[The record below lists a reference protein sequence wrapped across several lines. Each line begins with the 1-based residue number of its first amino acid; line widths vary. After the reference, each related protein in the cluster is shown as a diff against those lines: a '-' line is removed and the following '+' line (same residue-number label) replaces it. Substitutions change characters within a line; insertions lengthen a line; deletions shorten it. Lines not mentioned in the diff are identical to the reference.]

1 MMKYA
6 ANLPI
11 AQMIRFALLCTFTTP
26 ALAGNWWQNN
36 DADDYSSLK
45 YGGSIS
51 RDWLYNS
58 GSISMK
64 LEGCILGYNTADSE
78 EAGCPE
84 NDSEDGTIY
93 WYQMANCLRPQAVF
107 SLYASDSSS
116 TSCNAG
122 TFKES
127 FVTTFGFGE
136 FIYYLSKYD
145 EYSPFNN
152 QNDDYYSGDDYFS
165 QNGGFNVENMPVCEE
180 DGNGYYIGLGC
191 SEYGDFVLK
200 QYTDENCFQPA
211 DESDYESLSNINSL
225 LGDYKDCVSAYSNG
239 NDEDGSLAHKL
250 VYYSDSCSSI
260 DNSLCQNDDAMSSM
274 LSSSSTGR
282 ASKAKAQAG
291 SKSWVTKLKYVAGGM
306 LLVASF
312 VMFTGILFT
321 NRRRRRALMQRKY
334 RQSKKSRSS
343 RSKSRGH
350 DGESKR
356 SSARSKSRNREKD
369 KNRDDTEPS
378 GVFT

>member
-1 MMKYA
+1 MEKLMMR
-6 ANLPI
+6 LV
-11 AQMIRFALLCTFTTP
+11 LLCSCVTP
-26 ALAGNWWQNN
+26 ALGNWWQNS
-36 DADDYSSLK
+36 DGEEYSTLK
-45 YGGSIS
+45 YGSS
-51 RDWLYNS
+51 MDRDWLYDS
-58 GSISMK
+58 GSVSLK
-64 LEGCILGYNTADSE
+64 LEGCILGYNTADGE
-78 EAGCPE
+78 DAGCPE
-84 NDSEDGTIY
+84 NESEDGTVY

-107 SLYASDSSS
+107 SLYASSSSS
-116 TSCNAG
+116 TSCSSS

-136 FIYYLSKYD
+136 FIYYASQYD
-145 EYSPFNN
+145 DNSAFQQQ
-152 QNDDYYSGDDYFS
+152 QNDDAYYAAGDDYFS
-165 QNGGFNVENMPVCEE
+165 LNGGFSVDNMPVCEASG
-180 DGNGYYIGLGC
+180 DGTYIGLGC
-191 SEYGDFVLK
+191 SDYGDFVLK

-211 DESDYESLSNINSL
+211 SDSTYQSLAEVNSNLNDYRDCYDSYTS
-225 LGDYKDCVSAYSNG
+225 GDDDG
-239 NDEDGSLAHKL
+239 GSLAHQL
-250 VYYSDSCSSI
+250 VYYSNSCSSL
-260 DNSLCQNDDAMSSM
+260 DNSLCQNDDSMSSM
-274 LSSSSTGR
+274 LSGAKTGTVSR
-282 ASKAKAQAG
+282 AKAQAG

-350 DGESKR
+350 NDTESKR

-369 KNRDDTEPS
+369 KDRSEAEPS

>member
-1 MMKYA
+1 MKYET
-6 ANLPI
+6 LPMASMLKI
-11 AQMIRFALLCTFTTP
+11 ALLWACATP
-26 ALAGNWWQNN
+26 VLGGNNWWQ
-36 DADDYSSLK
+36 SSSGSTEYDTLR
-45 YGGSIS
+45 YGSS
-51 RDWLYNS
+51 MDRDWLYNA
-58 GSISMK
+58 GSISLK

-78 EAGCPE
+78 DAGCPE
-84 NDSEDGTIY
+84 NDSEDGTVY

-107 SLYASDSSS
+107 SLYASDSGS
-116 TSCNAG
+116 TSCSSS

-127 FVTTFGFGE
+127 FITTFGFGE

-145 EYSPFNN
+145 ENSPFNQ
-152 QNDDYYSGDDYFS
+152 QNDDYYGSDDYFS

-180 DGNGYYIGLGC
+180 SGDGYYVGLGC

-200 QYTDENCFQPA
+200 QYIDENCFQPA
-211 DESDYESLSNINSL
+211 SDSDYESLSNINSL
-225 LGDYKDCVSAYSNG
+225 LSFYKDCSSAYSNG
-239 NDEDGSLAHKL
+239 NDQDNSLAHNL
-250 VYYSDSCSSI
+250 VYYSDSCSSL

-274 LSSSSTGR
+274 LSSTKTTS

-343 RSKSRGH
+343 RSKSRGY
-350 DGESKR
+350 DAESRR

-369 KNRDDTEPS
+369 RDADPS

>member
-11 AQMIRFALLCTFTTP
+11 DQMMRFALLCTFTAP
-26 ALAGNWWQNN
+26 ALAGQWWQNS
-36 DADDYSSLK
+36 DGSDGDSLK
-45 YGGSIS
+45 FGSS
-51 RDWLYNS
+51 MDRDWLYNA

-78 EAGCPE
+78 DAGCPE
-84 NDSEDGTIY
+84 SESEDGTIY

-116 TSCNAG
+116 TSCSSS

-136 FIYYLSKYD
+136 FIYYLSEYD

-152 QNDDYYSGDDYFS
+152 QNDDYYAGDDYFS

-180 DGNGYYIGLGC
+180 DGTGYYIGLGC

-211 DESDYESLSNINSL
+211 SDSDYESLSNVNSL
-225 LGDYKDCVSAYSNG
+225 LGDYKDCVSAYVYG
-239 NDEDGSLAHKL
+239 NDQEDSLAHNL

-274 LSSSSTGR
+274 LSSTKTGS